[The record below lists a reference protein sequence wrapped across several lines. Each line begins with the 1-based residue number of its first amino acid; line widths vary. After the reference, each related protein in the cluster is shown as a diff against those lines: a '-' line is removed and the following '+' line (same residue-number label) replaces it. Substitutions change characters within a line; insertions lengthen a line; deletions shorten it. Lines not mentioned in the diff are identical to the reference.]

1 MSMESAE
8 ASGPR
13 ITKASK
19 FRAKYLKLVDGVADS
34 GEEIVITKNG
44 QPVSR
49 RLPYWEKSRSPFGR
63 DLDHVPNQPSCNLSS
78 KPHKKAPLLRA
89 GPFALP
95 EMLFYGSGRSTG

>member
-13 ITKASK
+13 ITKASE
-19 FRAKYLKLVDGVADS
+19 FRAKCLKLVDEVADS

-49 RLPYWEKSRSPFGR
+49 LLPYWEKSRSPFGR
-63 DLDHVPNQPSCNLSS
+63 DRDIIWIHGDLDESMPVGGV
-78 KPHKKAPLLRA
+78 KLRTSPTRHCFDTA
-89 GPFALP
+89 
-95 EMLFYGSGRSTG
+95 R

>member
-63 DLDHVPNQPSCNLSS
+63 DRDIIRIYGDLDESMPAGGG
-78 KPHKKAPLLRA
+78 KLRTSPTRHCFDTA
-89 GPFALP
+89 
-95 EMLFYGSGRSTG
+95 R